1 MKNKI
6 LQMLFTAT
14 ALLTF
19 CSTSAFAAVYEAKNR
34 SEFNTAYNSAVAG
47 DTILFTASFSTD
59 QLSIKKDITLDLNGY
74 TLTTTSGWGGVLLY
88 NGSLINGTLIH
99 TGKTC
104 AIKVFGVVPKIEDMT
119 ITLQNP
125 SEDLML
131 GGIVLQSSNSNT
143 RKIYVGSI
151 KNVVIN
157 GEDLSNGIETYLCGN
172 QVDENGDFISVIGG
186 IENVT
191 INSRQYG
198 MWISANVGDIKNS
211 TIHGDL
217 AGIKFEGRGSGWE
230 TKANII
236 NTTVDGGSEAAITV
250 VYNGGNFSIVG
261 DKYSTFT
268 SDSNVM
274 FKDAPVASENVTFNM
289 VGVTVNAD
297 GSLTFCPHTNVSE
310 GDCDTEAECL
320 DCTKV
325 IGFVHNFVET
335 SRVDSTCTVAGTAYH
350 ACDCGA
356 TKEVTLPYADHTY
369 VEAVT
374 PPTCDKNGVSTFTC
388 SCGDTYTTTIPALG
402 HTYDGGVKTSATCD
416 KAGFT
421 TFTCSCGH
429 SYEVVDEND
438 PALGH
443 SYEKTGSG
451 DGYVEYTCGTCGDVK
466 QEEVLYVSVAVSA
479 IEIDGD
485 EAKLTIGSEYT
496 EAIVYFGENLGE
508 WDEPT
513 TEEVVDGVITVPA
526 TTATGFFKVEAK

>member
-1 MKNKI
+1 
-6 LQMLFTAT
+6 
-14 ALLTF
+14 
-19 CSTSAFAAVYEAKNR
+19 
-34 SEFNTAYNSAVAG
+34 
-47 DTILFTASFSTD
+47 
-59 QLSIKKDITLDLNGY
+59 
-74 TLTTTSGWGGVLLY
+74 
-88 NGSLINGTLIH
+88 
-99 TGKTC
+99 
-104 AIKVFGVVPKIEDMT
+104 
-119 ITLQNP
+119 
-125 SEDLML
+125 
-131 GGIVLQSSNSNT
+131 
-143 RKIYVGSI
+143 
-151 KNVVIN
+151 
-157 GEDLSNGIETYLCGN
+157 
-172 QVDENGDFISVIGG
+172 
-186 IENVT
+186 
-191 INSRQYG
+191 
-198 MWISANVGDIKNS
+198 
-211 TIHGDL
+211 
-217 AGIKFEGRGSGWE
+217 
-230 TKANII
+230 
-236 NTTVDGGSEAAITV
+236 
-250 VYNGGNFSIVG
+250 
-261 DKYSTFT
+261 
-268 SDSNVM
+268 M
-274 FKDAPVASENVTFNM
+274 FKDAPVAAENVTFNM

-325 IGFVHNFVET
+325 VGFVHNFVET
-335 SRVDSTCTVAGTAYH
+335 SRVDSTCTVAGIAYH

-388 SCGDTYTTTIPALG
+388 SCGDTYKTTIPALG
-402 HTYDGGVKTSATCD
+402 HTYDDGVKTSATCD

-508 WDEPT
+508 WGEPT
-513 TEEVVDGVITVPA
+513 TEEVVDGVVTVPA